1 MNKKFLTVF
10 AVFDDKTQQILNK
23 IQQEILKLGLK
34 GSQTMDIPF
43 HISLG
48 TYETED
54 EAQLVSKIK
63 EVCDANSSFGLDLTK
78 VNSFGTRVLFI
89 EPKVNDKLLNLRN
102 LFNHD
107 INKNLQWH
115 AHATLFIDDLGG
127 QFEQAKQIAL
137 NLFKEEINAKI
148 VRLSMGE
155 FFPKRIIIEENL
167 QKDNYEHKF

>member
-10 AVFDDKTQQILNK
+10 VVFDDKTQQILNK

-34 GSQTMDIPF
+34 GSQTIDIPF

-54 EAQLVSKIK
+54 EAELVSKIK

-89 EPKVNDKLLNLRN
+89 EPEVNDELLNLRN

-127 QFEQAKQIAL
+127 QFEQAKEIAEK
-137 NLFKEEINAKI
+137 LFKKKIKAKI
-148 VRLSMGE
+148 VGIQMGE
-155 FFPKRIIIEENL
+155 FFPTRMIIAKSL
-167 QKDNYEHKF
+167 K